1 MIKDYLPIQVNPMRL
16 AENAANMH
24 GHLLIKD
31 MARLGASLHTQ
42 QGDADV
48 DLQFGIDQQGIR
60 FIKGSAVSTVVL
72 QCQRCMEAFEH
83 EISGEFAYGI
93 VSSEEKAKQLPG
105 RYDPIFVV
113 EENLN
118 IQDLVEEELILN
130 LPIVPM
136 HCSEDCKIQLPIV
149 VAADP
154 EAVVEKENPFK
165 VIELLKAKNKEK

>member
-42 QGDADV
+42 QGDAD
-48 DLQFGIDQQGIR
+48 
-60 FIKGSAVSTVVL
+60 
-72 QCQRCMEAFEH
+72 AFEH